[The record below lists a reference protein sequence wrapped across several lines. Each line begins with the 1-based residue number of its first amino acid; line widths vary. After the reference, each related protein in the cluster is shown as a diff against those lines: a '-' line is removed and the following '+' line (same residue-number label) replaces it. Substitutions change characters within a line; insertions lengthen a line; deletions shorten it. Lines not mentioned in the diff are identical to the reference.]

1 MLKYPYWHNRIDKL
15 DVFSEVNGF
24 DSSINIYI
32 IYNFIRLIKSNIK
45 NRFKRIYKLNSIYN
59 FYKIHKMD

>member
-24 DSSINIYI
+24 DLSINIYI